1 VATAVGAAVEDLARE
16 VAIETAG
23 DPELVGS
30 LIATETDADGY
41 TTVRF
46 ESRLTGY
53 SGWAWA
59 VVLTGDDAEAT
70 VCESYLLPGDGAML
84 APEWVPW
91 EERVRP
97 GDLDAAM
104 VLPYIAEDPRLVPGY
119 TAATGDDIDA
129 MEIFEFGLGRERV
142 LAPEGRDATAE
153 RWYRGSHGPT
163 AASAVA
169 SAAPCSTC
177 AFYVP
182 LTGSMRLAFGACT
195 NEWSPS
201 DGRVVSVDHGCGAH
215 SETDAE
221 RRLSEWPAPDPL
233 VDSGAVV
240 PLDLN
245 EPDPEPE
252 PEPEPVVEPSPEPVA
267 EAEAVQPEPEPES
280 EPAEPESVEPE
291 PAPVAAVAEAETPEE
306 RPAD

>member
-1 VATAVGAAVEDLARE
+1 MATALGSAVEELARE

-23 DPELVGS
+23 DAALVGE
-30 LIATETDADGY
+30 LLRTDTDAEGY

-46 ESRLTGY
+46 ASHLTGY
-53 SGWAWA
+53 AGWSWA
-59 VVLTGDDAEAT
+59 VVLTGTDAEAT

-119 TAATGDDIDA
+119 TAAEGDDIDA

-142 LAPEGRDATAE
+142 LAPEGREATAE

-169 SAAPCSTC
+169 SAAQCSTC

-182 LTGSMRLAFGACT
+182 LTGSMRMVFGACT

-240 PLDLN
+240 ALDLN

-252 PEPEPVVEPSPEPVA
+252 PEAVVEPAPAS
-267 EAEAVQPEPEPES
+267 EAALEPES
-280 EPAEPESVEPE
+280 APEPMVEAEPFP
-291 PAPVAAVAEAETPEE
+291 AEAETQEE
-306 RPAD
+306 LPAG